1 MMVLFLEDSRVS
13 CAQAFLNPFS
23 GDREMELP
31 FLQIALDSSLLS

>member
-1 MMVLFLEDSRVS
+1 MVLFLEDSRVS

-31 FLQIALDSSLLS
+31 FLQLALDSSLLS